1 MQFTTGYE
9 EKIFNEA
16 TYFVA
21 VRGKGTNRTRTECN
35 TFNEAKECGSQ
46 YSDTR
51 TMIYAVNELGSAAHI
66 CNI

>member
-21 VRGKGTNRTRTECN
+21 VRGKGKHRIRTECT
-35 TFNEAKECGSQ
+35 TFNEAKEFGSNH
-46 YSDTR
+46 SDKR

-66 CNI
+66 CNV